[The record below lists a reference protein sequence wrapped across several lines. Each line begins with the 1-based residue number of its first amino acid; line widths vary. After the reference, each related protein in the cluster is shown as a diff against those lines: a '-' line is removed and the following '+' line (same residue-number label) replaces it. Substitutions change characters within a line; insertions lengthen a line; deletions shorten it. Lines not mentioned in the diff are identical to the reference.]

1 MSIVIID
8 YKGGNVQSVKFAL
21 ERLGVEATLT
31 ADQEII
37 RQADKVI
44 FPGEGEA
51 NSAMRQ
57 LKADGLDVVIPTLTQ
72 PFLGICLGMQLL
84 CRHSEENDTPML
96 GIIPQAVKHFD
107 TNLKVP
113 HMGWNN
119 IYDLKS
125 PVMAGLNEQDYVY
138 FVHSYY
144 VPVSPYTIATA
155 DYPQPFSAALQY
167 NNFYAMQFHTEKSG
181 STGAKILR
189 NFLSL

>member
-57 LKADGLDVVIPTLTQ
+57 LKADGLDEVIPELRQ

-96 GIIPQAVKHFD
+96 DIIPQPVKHFD

-144 VPVSPYTIATA
+144 VPVSSYTIATA

-167 NNFYAMQFHTEKSG
+167 KNFYAMQFHTEKSG

>member
-21 ERLGVEATLT
+21 ERLGVQATLT
-31 ADQEII
+31 ADKELI
-37 RQADKVI
+37 RSADKVI

-57 LKADGLDVVIPTLTQ
+57 LKADGLDEIIPELKQ

-96 GIIPQAVKHFD
+96 NIIPQEVKHFETD
-107 TNLKVP
+107 LKVP

-125 PVMAGLNEQDYVY
+125 PVMAGLKEQDYVY

-144 VPVSPYTIATA
+144 VPVSEYTIATS
-155 DYPQPFSAALQY
+155 DYPVPFSAAVKYQ
-167 NNFYAMQFHTEKSG
+167 NFYAMQFHTEKSG
-181 STGAKILR
+181 PTGARILE
-189 NFLSL
+189 NFLNL

>member
-21 ERLGVEATLT
+21 ERLGVEAILT
-31 ADQEII
+31 ADKETILS
-37 RQADKVI
+37 ADKVI

-51 NSAMRQ
+51 NSAMQQ
-57 LKADGLDVVIPTLTQ
+57 LKADGLDELIPALSQ

-84 CRHSEENDTPML
+84 CSHSEENDTPML
-96 GIIPQAVKHFD
+96 NIIPQQVKHFN

-119 IYDLKS
+119 IYNLKS
-125 PVMAGLNEQDYVY
+125 PVMAGVNEQDYVY

-144 VPVSPYTIATA
+144 VPVSEYTIATA
-155 DYPQPFSAALQY
+155 DYPEPFSAALQY